1 MDFLDIASRY
11 AQNRFDNAMPDLS
24 NGFETEEERRK
35 RMERERAEAE
45 KQRAL
50 IGNTE
55 VQSQQVKTYAD
66 GSQEHITTQ
75 QMPGPVAPAT
85 PAPPK
90 MTPAFNYPQVQPPSN
105 PMFGVDPANSGIY
118 TDMTPGARV
127 GMNNEEIVGPNGQTY
142 NYNALKEASEQRMA
156 DSRPPLPTTPLPVN
170 NVNTTP
176 QAAPVA
182 QPPAQPV
189 APAMAAPGRLSPEHQ
204 AAIDKVLPPAAS
216 AMAPPAPAV
225 PPQGA
230 IPAPVAPVNPNA
242 PPAAPAMAPTPTQ
255 APAPITTTPENW
267 QDRITTAKTA
277 KDYRQIMSDPNTP
290 EEIAQVAAGRYADSL
305 NSSKEEKKAE
315 QTVMA
320 AAQGDPKAANDLTR
334 ALKKNT
340 EEGSYIKAVL
350 FARLGLNDLA
360 KEEQQKLGAGSQF
373 QSVIGP
379 DGSRYTA
386 EVNGQ
391 GGFNNVYDTSGKA
404 VGADVIAQLSA
415 QGITS
420 KGATVHT
427 GMLRDRTT
435 GEIYYQR
442 VQGGQAQLVSP
453 KGQVFSGDTKN
464 LYAYGIGS
472 DLETKNA
479 IQLQTLRND
488 LLNKPKI
495 EAAKDLAKFNAMNGT
510 NYSVDQVINSA
521 PALQVGAPGEA
532 PSAGAPAQTSTGQPV
547 DSGAAI
553 KNNNP
558 GNIRY
563 GTVAKD
569 MGATGRAPNGMA
581 IFPDL
586 STGTSAQE
594 KLLSSPAYKNLT
606 LGQAI
611 AKWAPNNENNPAE
624 YLRYMKRETGLDMD
638 KEFKDLNAND
648 KQTFL
653 SAQARFEHGLPS
665 TAGKGGVNAPPTA
678 MAATPTLPP
687 QPQPGEAPNI
697 YAGRMEAWKKE
708 NDKITGSQLSKVQN
722 AKEVYDVF
730 KEINQALPKA
740 TGSGLGEQVDN
751 IYRFFGSTNEGM
763 KATAQLRVLGDRLL
777 KAVPR
782 FEGPQS
788 DRDVQSYKDAAA
800 DLAAANK
807 TNEERMAAFKTI
819 LDLNKKYLPGVDWEM
834 KNESKSGIKIIKREK
849 IS

>member
-35 RMERERAEAE
+35 RMERERADAE

-50 IGNTE
+50 VGNTE

-75 QMPGPVAPAT
+75 QIPGPVAPAT

-90 MTPAFNYPQVQPPSN
+90 MTPAFNYPMVQPPSN
-105 PMFGVDPANSGIY
+105 PMLGVEPANSGIY

-204 AAIDKVLPPAAS
+204 AAIDKVLPPAAP
-216 AMAPPAPAV
+216 AIAPPAPAV

-230 IPAPVAPVNPNA
+230 MPAPVAPVNPNA
-242 PPAAPAMAPTPTQ
+242 PPAAPAMAPPP

-427 GMLRDRTT
+427 QMLRDRTT

-453 KGQVFSGDTKN
+453 KGQVFRGDTKN

-479 IQLQTLRND
+479 IQLQSLRNE

-495 EAAKDLAKFNAMNGT
+495 AAAQELAKFNAMNGT
-510 NYSVDQVINSA
+510 NYTVDQVLSSA
-521 PALQVGAPGEA
+521 PALQVGVPGEA
-532 PSAGAPAQTSTGQPV
+532 PSAGEQARAAGIPIISGTRSNDEQWALYDNWVASGRKGNPV
-547 DSGAAI
+547 AR
-553 KNNNP
+553 P
-558 GNIRY
+558 
-563 GTVAKD
+563 
-569 MGATGRAPNGMA
+569 
-581 IFPDL
+581 
-586 STGTSAQE
+586 GTS
-594 KLLSSPAYKNLT
+594 
-606 LGQAI
+606 
-611 AKWAPNNENNPAE
+611 
-624 YLRYMKRETGLDMD
+624 RHETGNAIDVNSNKLTPDNRTWL
-638 KEFKDLNAND
+638 KDNGFT
-648 KQTFL
+648 QP
-653 SAQARFEHGLPS
+653 LPQKDPNHWER
-665 TAGKGGVNAPPTA
+665 TGVNAPPTA
-678 MAATPTLPP
+678 IASTPVLPP
-687 QPQPGEAPNI
+687 QPMPGESPNI

-708 NDKITGSQLSKVQN
+708 NDKITGAQLSKVQN

-740 TGSGLGEQVDN
+740 TGSGLGEKVDSV
-751 IYRFFGSTNEGM
+751 YRFFGQTNEGM
-763 KATAQLRVLGDRLL
+763 KATAQLKILGDRLL

-788 DRDVQSYKDAAA
+788 DKDVQSYKDAAA
-800 DLAAANK
+800 DLAAADK